1 MFDKIISGDI
11 LWCLWQDVER
21 CAQDQVGEEKG
32 AGLWWL
38 GHWGG
43 KLADHGGEHCRPS
56 WRLRC
61 WRPPW
66 KLLRSPSRLSWWH
79 ERSQEVHGKLREAHQ
94 TRRNLH
100 HWSQVCCHD
109 TLAVTYNLMINIL
122 SETMITFWP
131 MEKLLPRIS
140 ITTAI
145 TLMTSRP
152 ASSTSTTSPTSS
164 HWTTSW
170 MWIRRTQTATS
181 SGKSNRW
188 HKMTRII
195 FQHVYN
201 DLGFPTIHT
210 PLTASQLYSRR
221 PSGKMPSTLFMQI
234 SSRWKMNQN
243 QAFISMSL
251 KSQCECLK
259 FNKCG
264 ENILILW
271 SLLTFILKSAFR
283 HRQWD
288 LCQYTIRK
296 VESGRI
302 GIELN

>member
-1 MFDKIISGDI
+1 MSDKIISGDI

-21 CAQDQVGEEKG
+21 CAQNQVGEEKG
-32 AGLWWL
+32 ASLWWL

-79 ERSQEVHGKLREAHQ
+79 ERSQEVHGKLCEAHQ

-109 TLAVTYNLMINIL
+109 TLSVTYNLMINVL

-195 FQHVYN
+195 FQHVWWFRLSYYPHTLDSFSALLKEAFGKN
-201 DLGFPTIHT
+201 AKHTVYADFKPLKDEPEPSFYIH
-210 PLTASQLYSRR
+210 
-221 PSGKMPSTLFMQI
+221 
-234 SSRWKMNQN
+234 
-243 QAFISMSL
+243 
-251 KSQCECLK
+251 
-259 FNKCG
+259 
-264 ENILILW
+264 
-271 SLLTFILKSAFR
+271 
-283 HRQWD
+283 
-288 LCQYTIRK
+288 
-296 VESGRI
+296 V
-302 GIELN
+302 IEKPM